1 MAKYRQIYTDFWND
15 GFVLDLTPEEKY
27 FYIYLLTNANTTQ
40 CGAYELPKR
49 IIETQT
55 GYNRETVDKLL
66 IRFQDYG
73 KIVYSNET
81 REIIIFNWIKYN
93 IPKSVNAIKCIT
105 KEISVLK
112 NEEFKNLLYEN
123 FKSYKVV
130 IQRPL
135 KKESKINDS
144 ESNDFYEENN
154 KESYKKRKGKSNND
168 ELEITFDEYEEE
180 AINKS
185 IEHIEGILNIDNV
198 IQLYN
203 ENINKVTPLEKEKIY
218 SFVKEF
224 NCEIV
229 IKAIYQAVIYNGKNI
244 SYIEKI
250 LNNWSKNNIRTAEE
264 VEKYIKKWRKST
276 KQQSEEDICQY
287 AGGYDYDKLEKGLL
301 GIDNIDGFYREEA

>member
-73 KIVYSNET
+73 KIIYSNET

-135 KKESKINDS
+135 KKESK
-144 ESNDFYEENN
+144 SNDFERNDLDEENN
-154 KESYKKRKGKSNND
+154 NESYKKRKGKSNND
-168 ELEITFDEYEEE
+168 VLEITFDEEED
-180 AINKS
+180 INKS
-185 IEHIEGILNIDNV
+185 IEHIEEILNIDNV

-218 SFVKEF
+218 NFVKEF
-224 NCEIV
+224 NCEVV

-250 LNNWSKNNIRTAEE
+250 LNNWSKNNIKTAEE
-264 VEKYIKKWRKST
+264 VEKYIKKWRKNT

-301 GIDNIDGFYREEA
+301 GIDNIDGFYKEEA